1 MRITNHSRKIDT
13 NGRIVIPA
21 PLREELNLTTGDECQ
36 FVVEEIE
43 GVTYLCIP
51 CPKAESEVEKAQRI
65 LREAGLL

>member
-1 MRITNHSRKIDT
+1 MRITNHSRKMDT

-21 PLREELNLTTGDECQ
+21 PLREELNLSTGDECQ
-36 FVVEEIE
+36 FMIEEIE